1 MEGRGEGG
9 DGGRLAPA
17 LRSARLNWGPEIWVV
32 GAEGPVWGSGV
43 RPRHRGDPGLASS
56 LPVPPCGWGVPASVF
71 RGPRPCLLERR
82 KRWVPMRE
90 PVRDPVPQTLPPP
103 PQGPSARPAFSPPR
117 DAGGRALGTSRDFM
131 LGRVLGCWAGAVGA
145 LGPDAPASP
154 APFVSAAPLGLPF
167 LPRLRKTFIRS
178 PRSKSAPSHPLAAS
192 RSRGGPPPAVLP
204 SQSPSPRGSESPWVA
219 GCWGECRGGG
229 AAGGGRL
236 RRDGLPA
243 GLRGRAAGP
252 AHRKLLP
259 LPARAPASCQ
269 PPPRPER
276 GRDRG
281 AGTARRPEGVAL
293 RGPARAACWRM

>member
-1 MEGRGEGG
+1 MPSREAEAVGSHEGAGPGSCAPDASSSPAGSLRPARVLSSPRRGGESPGYQSGLHARTGAGVLGRGC
-9 DGGRLAPA
+9 
-17 LRSARLNWGPEIWVV
+17 
-32 GAEGPVWGSGV
+32 WGSWAR
-43 RPRHRGDPGLASS
+43 RPRL
-56 LPVPPCGWGVPASVF
+56 
-71 RGPRPCLLERR
+71 PRPFCLRR
-82 KRWVPMRE
+82 SSW
-90 PVRDPVPQTLPPP
+90 PP
-103 PQGPSARPAFSPPR
+103 FS
-117 DAGGRALGTSRDFM
+117 
-131 LGRVLGCWAGAVGA
+131 
-145 LGPDAPASP
+145 
-154 APFVSAAPLGLPF
+154 F